1 MKNKF
6 LSIVFVLSVLCA
18 FMPLIASAATRGT
31 CGENVTWT
39 LDDYGTLT
47 ISGTGNMTRWGNTG
61 SNAHSPFRDN
71 QEIERVV
78 IEEGVTNIG
87 ARAFESCSNIKKI
100 TIADSVEYIGNYA
113 FLNCS
118 NLKKITI
125 PNGVTSIGTCAFGN
139 CSNLENIT
147 ISDSVK
153 YIYDYA
159 FKNCDN
165 ITRVTI
171 PISITS
177 IDKNIFYECNNL
189 KDVYYNGTEEQWNKI
204 SISSENDE
212 LNSATI
218 HYKRD
223 IPLTTATITK
233 TETSEGYTFYVEPEQ
248 TYKTCYVYAAAYDE
262 NGVLVKMNCVPL
274 EMSGSTTISI
284 DKTDKVKSAKVFVL
298 SDMLQP
304 VIQAQ
309 EFNIE

>member
-1 MKNKF
+1 MKKKF
-6 LSIVFVLSVLCA
+6 LSIVLALSVFCA
-18 FMPLIASAATRGT
+18 FVPLVASAETSGT
-31 CGENVTWT
+31 CGKNLTWI

-47 ISGTGNMTRWGNTG
+47 ISGTGNMENWNLSSGEKKE
-61 SNAHSPFRDN
+61 SPFKN
-71 QEIERVV
+71 NKEIKHVV
-78 IEEGVTNIG
+78 IEDGVTDIG
-87 ARAFESCSNIKKI
+87 YCTFGDCSNLKDI
-100 TIADSVEYIGNYA
+100 TIADSVTNIGK
-113 FLNCS
+113 L
-118 NLKKITI
+118 
-125 PNGVTSIGTCAFGN
+125 
-139 CSNLENIT
+139 
-147 ISDSVK
+147 
-153 YIYDYA
+153 A
-159 FKNCDN
+159 FKNCSSLENIIIPNSVEVINSYTFYNCNN

-171 PISITS
+171 PTGVTT
-177 IDKNIFYECNNL
+177 IDRKAFCECTNL
-189 KDVYYNGTEEQWNKI
+189 TDIYYGSTEEQWNKM

-212 LNSATI
+212 LENVTI

-284 DKTDKVKSAKVFVL
+284 DKTDKVESAKVFVL